1 MYRCSSWDCNSVSTH
16 LPCSLSKSL
25 LKHSFLD
32 IYLAMFFG
40 AGNSGNTSAMNVIC
54 FFPYSLSKGKLKD
67 GFLDIYLTMFFG
79 AGISGNTST
88 SSFFEKCL
96 KFNIDFKNEK
106 KNWKT
111 VCFGEN
117 FNWIGCIKL
126 CLLSRELL
134 SSAVSVLKNSLTILY
149 INKRDFL
156 KGNYLQS
163 V

>member
-1 MYRCSSWDCNSVSTH
+1 
-16 LPCSLSKSL
+16 
-25 LKHSFLD
+25 
-32 IYLAMFFG
+32 MFFG

-106 KNWKT
+106 KI
-111 VCFGEN
+111 E
-117 FNWIGCIKL
+117 KL
-126 CLLSRELL
+126 FVLEKISTELVAL
-134 SSAVSVLKNSLTILY
+134 NCVY
-149 INKRDFL
+149 
-156 KGNYLQS
+156 
-163 V
+163 